1 MTDAVLFEHRYTMKN
16 GIGRRPNEQEEHNGE
31 PHVERDSTLVELF
44 RTQLVRTF
52 EENLAEKNSSQSSVG
67 KVLI

>member
-1 MTDAVLFEHRYTMKN
+1 MTDAVLLEHRYTMKN

-44 RTQLVRTF
+44 RTYL
-52 EENLAEKNSSQSSVG
+52 E
-67 KVLI
+67 LI